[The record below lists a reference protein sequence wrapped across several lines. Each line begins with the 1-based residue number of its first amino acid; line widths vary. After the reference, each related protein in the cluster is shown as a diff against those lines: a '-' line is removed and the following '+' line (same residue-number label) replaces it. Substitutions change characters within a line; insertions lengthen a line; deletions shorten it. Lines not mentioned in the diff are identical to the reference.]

1 MCYRPSSVK
10 LISVLASGLFREDSV
25 EVEQETPCP
34 TAVWSAAGGRG
45 GWLTGGE
52 GAASLTAVA
61 VCVAAFPPRQCNKR
75 VIRYDATR
83 TKVVIVSSVLD
94 EKYLD
99 EGNCLNRST
108 LLNIAAYVSIPVAIR
123 AVHRALIRGSLAS
136 LLAIM
141 RDYLALARRAAAC
154 LKEYAALHAQLGS
167 ISSAIEN
174 TRALLCRQQRSL
186 ALLLS
191 RASAALLGNAP
202 GSISSAIENTRALL
216 CRQQRSLALLLSRA
230 SAALLGNALGSIS
243 SAIENTRALLCRQQR
258 SLALLLSRASAAL
271 LGNAPGS
278 ISSAIENTRALL
290 CRQQRSLALL
300 LSRASAALLGNAP
313 WLRAD
318 VAWAAVADDA
328 GNDLMK
334 IHHAFLVVQSTLLKH
349 IAMAHFIPPVH
360 AQKIYKNFNERI
372 YWIHTVLLSHL
383 YEEFKQNYEALER
396 MYRLL
401 RNFGNNDRNVV
412 KKPGAA
418 MLDSWAYSD
427 IHNGVARTNLELKF
441 VGNKC
446 EALDVFL
453 DSCALN
459 KQELDLTVLNK
470 DIDEIIDDIT
480 KCLNTMQNSQIRLK
494 KLRNKV
500 DGSEKE
506 VRIEEK
512 SPTDDENVI
521 KIDDKLP
528 EVKDEVFY
536 FVKTEDDDVATPADD
551 VTTGPGKKEKE
562 TTKIVLKELKRKL
575 GKREDVMRERERQA
589 LAKTMPELKDL
600 VPEFPR
606 QINYDDY
613 IVKKGYITKIKKDPP
628 KKKLFRS
635 YRISKGDKK
644 KKYAFKTKKYQREDE
659 ISKPFY
665 EANSKLNLKSKL
677 ISLTKEECGYCVTKW
692 CKYVPALEIHK
703 DKELDPVCM
712 SETSDI
718 EAGPAIDN
726 NQVNTN
732 HRFQVSTYKFS
743 KRDLELS
750 PSSSES
756 DYELYKEKQLALLK
770 DIRRHRATR
779 KKNHPTRRSID
790 KSTDKEDESLKPIE
804 YSFGTGMAM
813 ASVLQI
819 NSKAKIPNLSQEE
832 VFIGNGEVSTD
843 SGNDEDA

>member
-1 MCYRPSSVK
+1 MALYTKQDFSPPILSRRWIAMKFRPNM
-10 LISVLASGLFREDSV
+10 LINNRQHIISILESGLLFREDSV

-34 TAVWSAAGGRG
+34 TAVWSAAGGRRG

-52 GAASLTAVA
+52 GAVSLTAVA
-61 VCVAAFPPRQCNKR
+61 VCVAAFPPRH
-75 VIRYDATR
+75 
-83 TKVVIVSSVLD
+83 
-94 EKYLD
+94 
-99 EGNCLNRST
+99 LNRSV

-154 LKEYAALHAQLGS
+154 LKEYAALHAQL
-167 ISSAIEN
+167 
-174 TRALLCRQQRSL
+174 
-186 ALLLS
+186 
-191 RASAALLGNAP
+191 
-202 GSISSAIENTRALL
+202 
-216 CRQQRSLALLLSRA
+216 
-230 SAALLGNALGSIS
+230 
-243 SAIENTRALLCRQQR
+243 
-258 SLALLLSRASAAL
+258 
-271 LGNAPGS
+271 GS

-521 KIDDKLP
+521 KIDDKIP

-589 LAKTMPELKDL
+589 LAKTMPELKDI

-628 KKKLFRS
+628 KKNLFRN

-644 KKYAFKTKKYQREDE
+644 KKYALKTKKYQREDE

-677 ISLTKEECGYCVTKW
+677 ISLTKEECDYCVTKW

-703 DKELDPVCM
+703 DKELDPICM